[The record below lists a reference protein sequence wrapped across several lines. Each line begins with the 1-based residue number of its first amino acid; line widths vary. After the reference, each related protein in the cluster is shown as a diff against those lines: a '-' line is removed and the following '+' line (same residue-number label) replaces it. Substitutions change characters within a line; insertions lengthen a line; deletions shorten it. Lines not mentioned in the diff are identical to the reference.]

1 MKLNILII
9 VLLLVVIIGLG
20 LFNYRKRKQYAYY
33 KNKKLREKKLDEQLK
48 NSGGSSKKKQ
58 YHSYRTD
65 YYEEAGN
72 LDKGETCLL
81 IEKTEYTKQVFLL
94 QKSEEAYFAREND
107 SLLVLEEMSGEE
119 LICKINYKQGYW
131 CIKSFGAVP
140 VYVIR
145 GIVKKRI
152 NGKGIILE
160 NGDKILILN
169 SEFKFTN

>member
-1 MKLNILII
+1 M
-9 VLLLVVIIGLG
+9 
-20 LFNYRKRKQYAYY
+20 A
-33 KNKKLREKKLDEQLK
+33 
-48 NSGGSSKKKQ
+48 
-58 YHSYRTD
+58 
-65 YYEEAGN
+65 YEERKDFNAM
-72 LDKGETCLL
+72 LHDSKDMPKLQIVTD
-81 IEKTEYTKQVFLL
+81 EKTIKKYGGERMYFAPPIDYDRVMKRIPAGKLTTVG
-94 QKSEEAYFAREND
+94 AIRDYFAREND